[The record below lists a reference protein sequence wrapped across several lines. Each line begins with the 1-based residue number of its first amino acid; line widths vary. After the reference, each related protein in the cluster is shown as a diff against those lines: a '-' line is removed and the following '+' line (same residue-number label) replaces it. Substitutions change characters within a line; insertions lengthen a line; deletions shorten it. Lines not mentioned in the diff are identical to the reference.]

1 LFFLGFCLRYQFPPV
16 NFSYW
21 RFAPKHA
28 LLIRMKKL
36 ILSLLICFSI
46 YAVDQ
51 PSVPQHLQDISV
63 TIRAGSSSGSGVL
76 FTRKDAEGRL
86 VNFIWTAGHVVDG
99 LRSQR
104 VAVAP
109 DGTERTVVEFSD
121 ASIVKEIIEAGR
133 IVGRLELDAEVIRY
147 SDSDNGE
154 DLALLRIRKQNYVE
168 STTVFYSGEIP
179 DVGTQLYHVGS
190 LLGQMG
196 ANSMTSGIYSQHGRL
211 IGKTVYDQTTVAAFP
226 GSSGGGVFTTDGKYV
241 GMIVRGSG
249 ETFNLIVPIRRI
261 RAWAR
266 RAKIEWAIDS
276 KFPMPKE
283 DEMQR
288 LPVEDAAGIFSLL
301 RNNSSPAK

>member
-1 LFFLGFCLRYQFPPV
+1 
-16 NFSYW
+16 
-21 RFAPKHA
+21 
-28 LLIRMKKL
+28 MKKL
-36 ILSLLICFSI
+36 FCSLMVGFSLFA
-46 YAVDQ
+46 AVAAGEI
-51 PSVPQHLQDISV
+51 SVPQHLQDISV

-76 FTRKDAEGRL
+76 FTRKDAEGKT

-99 LRSQR
+99 LRRQR
-104 VAVAP
+104 VAIAP

-121 ASIVKEIIEAGR
+121 ANIVKEIIEDGR

-147 SDSDNGE
+147 SDSEDGE

-168 STTVFYSGEIP
+168 STTKFYSGEIP

-261 RAWAR
+261 RAWAK
-266 RAKIEWAIDS
+266 RAKVEWAIDS
-276 KFPMPKE
+276 GFPMPKE
-283 DEMQR
+283 DELQR
-288 LPVEDAAGIFSLL
+288 LPVEDAAGIFGLL
-301 RNNSSPAK
+301 RNASPAK